1 MAPGRGT
8 AAARRALGPL
18 LVLLAALAVLVHHD
32 LTGSPAARAAGA
44 HAGMAVAADMPR
56 AQATSRV
63 ASPHMPGES
72 GGHSGHSCALD
83 GQMCAAQGVGHAFA
97 PVVPAA
103 VPAEPVLPPEPP
115 RFTLAPATGPPSA
128 PPDHTTVLRI

>member
-1 MAPGRGT
+1 M
-8 AAARRALGPL
+8 
-18 LVLLAALAVLVHHD
+18 LLAALAVLVHHD
-32 LTGSPAARAAGA
+32 LTGSPPPERRVRTRGW
-44 HAGMAVAADMPR
+44 R
-56 AQATSRV
+56 SRPTCPGHRRRP
-63 ASPHMPGES
+63 ASRPHMPGES